1 MAKLIVR
8 GARHHNLKN
17 INVELPKN
25 CLLVISGMSGSG
37 KSTLAFDIIYAEGQR
52 RYVNSLTAY
61 ARQFLDIMDKP
72 DVDAMEGLAPAIA
85 IQQKTTSSN
94 KRSTV
99 GTVTEIYDYLRL
111 LYSRVGTPLCHRC
124 KREISS
130 QSVETICD
138 SILKEFAGSDILVLA
153 PRVQHKK
160 GTHTNIIASAIS
172 DGYSRIRIDG
182 TIYNLD
188 DDIPPLNRQQWHD
201 IQIVVDRLAAVKAER
216 SRLFESVQT
225 TVDASEGNIMVQSDK
240 KTGLYSQHN
249 SCPYCGI
256 TMGELEPRV
265 FSFNSPMGMC
275 NSCTGSGLITDFD
288 PDLIIPDRTKSIREG
303 GLHPFTEETPP
314 PIWDQLNLLC
324 HRHGLDVDTPLK
336 DLTKTQL
343 KHLLYGKKG
352 QTQPTFDVFRR
363 DYTAEGVIGI
373 MRHIVA
379 YSNNHIRTSFKNN
392 YIREAACPACN
403 GARLRPEPLSVHIS
417 GKNIVDVCDMSIQE
431 CQKFF
436 DNITLNPTQAYI
448 AKDILKEIKS
458 RLEFLDTVG
467 LSYLTLSRRSTTLS
481 GGESQRIRLAT
492 QIGSRLTGVLYILDE
507 PTIGLHQRD
516 NSRLIETLKKLRDLG
531 NTVIVVEHDEEVIR
545 SSDWLVDL
553 GPKAG
558 VHGGEVIF
566 EGTVKDMLND
576 ANSITGRYI
585 RGDTRIKIDKKVR
598 EHHNELVV
606 QGACQ
611 NNLKNIDVKFPLGM
625 LVCVTGVSGSG
636 KSTLIN
642 TILYN
647 ELKRQLVGGGNKSG
661 LHGKIQG
668 AEDIDNVISIDQSPI
683 GRTPRSNPAT
693 YIDAF
698 KPIRDIFV
706 KTQLA
711 RSRGYTPGHFSFN
724 VQKGRCAECEG
735 SGLRHIQMQFLA
747 DVYVRCDKCR
757 GKRFDSQILQ
767 VRYRGKNIYD
777 ILDMT
782 VDEAVD
788 FFKNHRAV
796 YTKLHTLQQVGLG
809 YIKLGQSSKTLSG
822 GEAQRVKLASELSK
836 RETGKTIYLL
846 DEPTTGLHFADVDK
860 LLEVLNELVNRGNSV
875 IIIEH
880 NMDVIANADWVID
893 MGPEGGDEGG
903 TIVAQGTPQHV
914 SQTSTHTGKYLKKML
929 KVV

>member
-25 CLLVISGMSGSG
+25 RLLVISGMSGSG
-37 KSTLAFDIIYAEGQR
+37 KSTLAFDTIYAEGQR

-72 DVDAMEGLAPAIA
+72 DVDSIEGLAPAIS

-99 GTVTEIYDYLRL
+99 GTITEIYDYVRL
-111 LYSRVGTPLCHRC
+111 LYSRVGTPLCHKCR
-124 KREISS
+124 REISS

-138 SILKEFAGSDILVLA
+138 SILKEFAGSDILILA
-153 PRVQHKK
+153 PRIQHKK

-172 DGYSRIRIDG
+172 DGYSRIRIND

-201 IQIVVDRLAAVKAER
+201 IQIVVDRLTAVKSER
-216 SRLFESVQT
+216 SRMFESVQT
-225 TVDASEGNIMVQSDK
+225 TVDASGGSIMVHSDEN
-240 KTGLYSQHN
+240 TAMYSQHN
-249 SCPYCGI
+249 ACPYCGI
-256 TMGELEPRV
+256 TIGELEPRV

-275 NSCTGSGLITDFD
+275 NACTGSGSITDFD
-288 PDLIIPDRTKSIREG
+288 PNLIIPDKTKSIRGG
-303 GLHPFTEETPP
+303 GLHPFTKNIPP
-314 PIWDQLNLLC
+314 PVWDRIQLLAYRHNL
-324 HRHGLDVDTPLK
+324 DTDTPLK
-336 DLTKTQL
+336 DFTKTQL
-343 KHLLYGKKG
+343 DNLLYGQG
-352 QTQPTFDVFRR
+352 SQTEQTYRTFDS
-363 DYTAEGVIGI
+363 DYTVDGVTGI
-373 MRHIVA
+373 MRHIML
-379 YSNNHIRTSFKNN
+379 YGRYDIKTYFKNN
-392 YIREAACPACN
+392 YIREMICPACN
-403 GARLRPEPLSVHIS
+403 GARLRPEPLAVHIS
-417 GKNIVDVCDMSIQE
+417 GKNIMEVCNMSIQD
-431 CQKFF
+431 CRIFF
-436 DNITLNPTQAYI
+436 DDINLGTTQAYI
-448 AKDILKEIKS
+448 AKDVLKEIKS

-516 NSRLIETLKKLRDLG
+516 NRRLVETLKKLRDLG

-558 VHGGEVIF
+558 VRGGEVVF
-566 EGTVKDMLND
+566 EGTIQDMLKD
-576 ANSITGRYI
+576 TKSITGRYI
-585 RGDTRIKIDKKVR
+585 RGDARIKVDKKLR
-598 EHHNELVV
+598 KHRNELVV
-606 QGACQ
+606 WGARQ
-611 NNLKNIDVKFPLGM
+611 NNLKNIDVKLPLGM

-636 KSTLIN
+636 KSTLVD
-642 TILYN
+642 TILYKK
-647 ELKRQLVGGGNKSG
+647 LKFQLIGGVDKSG
-661 LHGKIQG
+661 THSEIQG
-668 AEDIDNVISIDQSPI
+668 VENIDSVIAIDQSPI

-698 KPIRDIFV
+698 KHIRDIFV

-711 RSRGYTPGHFSFN
+711 RSRGYAVGHFSFN

-735 SGLRHIQMQFLA
+735 SGLRRIQMQFLA

-767 VRYRGKNIYD
+767 VRYRSKNIYD
-777 ILDMT
+777 VLDMT

-788 FFKNHRAV
+788 FFKNHKAV
-796 YTKLHTLQQVGLG
+796 YTKLYTLQQVGLG
-809 YIKLGQSSKTLSG
+809 YIKLGQSAKTLSG

-836 RETGKTIYLL
+836 RDTGNTVYIL

-880 NMDVIANADWVID
+880 NMDIIANADWIID

-903 TIVAQGTPQHV
+903 MIVAQGTPQQI

>member
-25 CLLVISGMSGSG
+25 NLLVISGMSGSG
-37 KSTLAFDIIYAEGQR
+37 KSTLAFDTIYAEGQR

-72 DVDAMEGLAPAIA
+72 DVDTIEGLAPAIA

-99 GTVTEIYDYLRL
+99 GTITEIYDYLRL
-111 LYSRVGTPLCHRC
+111 LYSRVGIPRCHKC
-124 KREISS
+124 GREISS

-138 SILKEFAGSDILVLA
+138 SILKEFDGLDILVLG

-160 GTHTNIIASAIS
+160 GNHVNVITAAIA

-182 TIYNLD
+182 TIYSLD
-188 DDIPPLNRQQWHD
+188 DEIPPLNRQQWHD
-201 IQIVVDRLAAVKAER
+201 IQIVVDRLTAIKAER

-225 TVDASEGNIMVQSDK
+225 TVDSSDGNIMIQS
-240 KTGLYSQHN
+240 GENVSIYSQHN
-249 SCPYCGI
+249 ACPYCGI
-256 TMGELEPRV
+256 SIGELEPRV

-275 NSCTGSGLITDFD
+275 DSCVGSGYRIDFD
-288 PDLIIPDRTKSIREG
+288 QNLIMPDKTKSVREG
-303 GLHPFTEETPP
+303 GLDPFGEDISA
-314 PIWDQLNLLC
+314 PIWDRIQLLANR
-324 HRHGLDVDTPLK
+324 HRLDLDKPLK
-336 DLTKTQL
+336 DFTKTQL
-343 KHLLYGKKG
+343 NHLLYGEG
-352 QTQPTFDVFRR
+352 TQSDMAHIVFDG
-363 DYTAEGVIGI
+363 DYIGDGVIGI
-373 MRHIVA
+373 MSHIMNYGRYGAKA
-379 YSNNHIRTSFKNN
+379 YFTNR
-392 YIREAACPACN
+392 YIREGLCSVCN
-403 GARLRPEPLSVHIS
+403 GSRLRPEPLAVHVS
-417 GKNIVDVCDMSIQE
+417 GKNIVEVCDMSIRE
-431 CQKFF
+431 CREFF
-436 DNITLNPTQAYI
+436 DNVNLNPTQAYI
-448 AKDILKEIKS
+448 AKDVLKEIKS

-467 LSYLTLSRRSTTLS
+467 LSYLTLGRRSTTLS

-516 NSRLIETLKKLRDLG
+516 NSRLVETLKRLRDLG

-545 SSDWLVDL
+545 SCDWLVDL

-558 VHGGEVIF
+558 VQGGEVVF
-566 EGTVKDMLND
+566 EGTVQDMLKD
-576 ANSITGRYI
+576 KSSITGKYI
-585 RGDTRIKIDKKVR
+585 RGDVSIKVENRLRKSR
-598 EHHNELVV
+598 NELVV
-606 QGACQ
+606 QGAHL
-611 NNLKNIDVKFPLGM
+611 NNLKNIEVKFPLGM

-636 KSTLIN
+636 KATLVN

-647 ELKRQLVGGGNKSG
+647 KLKAQLNGGNDASG
-661 LHGKIQG
+661 TDCNIQG
-668 AEDIDNVISIDQSPI
+668 IENIDNVIAIDQSPI

-693 YIDAF
+693 YIDVF
-698 KPIRDIFV
+698 KHIRDIFV

-711 RSRGYTPGHFSFN
+711 RSRGYTVGHFSFN

-735 SGLRHIQMQFLA
+735 SGLRRIQMQFLA

-767 VRYRGKNIYD
+767 VRYRGKNVYD
-777 ILDMT
+777 VLDMT

-788 FFKNHRAV
+788 FFRNHKSI
-796 YTKLHTLQQVGLG
+796 YTKLYTLQQVGLG

-836 RETGKTIYLL
+836 RETGNTIYML

-875 IIIEH
+875 VIIEH

-893 MGPEGGDEGG
+893 MGPEGGNEGG
-903 TIVAQGTPQHV
+903 MIVAQGTPQQI
-914 SQTSTHTGKYLKKML
+914 SQTFTHTGKYLKKML